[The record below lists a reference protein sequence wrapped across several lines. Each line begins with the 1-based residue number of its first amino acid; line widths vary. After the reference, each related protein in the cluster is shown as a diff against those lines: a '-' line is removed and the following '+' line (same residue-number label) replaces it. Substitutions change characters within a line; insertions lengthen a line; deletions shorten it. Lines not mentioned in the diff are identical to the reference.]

1 MTMIELI
8 IFGVLIAAELIL
20 AIALAADEI
29 SYRKNL
35 HKKSTKK
42 EKEHE

>member
-8 IFGVLIAAELIL
+8 IFGVFIAAELIL

-29 SYRKNL
+29 SYRKSL
-35 HKKSTKK
+35 HQKSTKK

>member
-1 MTMIELI
+1 MIELI
-8 IFGVLIAAELIL
+8 IFGVFIAAELIL

-29 SYRKNL
+29 SYRKSL

-42 EKEHE
+42 ENEHEQG

>member
-1 MTMIELI
+1 MIELI

-29 SYRKNL
+29 SFRKKL

-42 EKEHE
+42 ENQDEQG

>member
-1 MTMIELI
+1 MIELI

-29 SYRKNL
+29 NYRKKLN
-35 HKKSTKK
+35 KKSTKK
-42 EKEHE
+42 EKENE